1 MSSLATLFGS
11 VHSITH
17 SCQLYHVLAANLRS
31 IADNQWALWLPSRVV
46 LLGVSL
52 GMIAVGKVAAATAF
66 IWCMFYGDSCDATCT
81 ALGIAS
87 NNGNESLFIL
97 LFIASRSPEKCCGL
111 FSAIDNTRCVGML
124 LRRVFLCR
132 RLVEDQLT
140 CVRQLF
146 CCGRDVTWISAVLH
160 VNFWRE
166 RTIGARNGF
175 NVVRGA
181 KWRIQPPPK
190 VMLLGPRR

>member
-1 MSSLATLFGS
+1 M
-11 VHSITH
+11 
-17 SCQLYHVLAANLRS
+17 
-31 IADNQWALWLPSRVV
+31 WLPSRVV

-52 GMIAVGKVAAATAF
+52 GMIAVGKLAAAAAF
-66 IWCMFYGDSCDATCT
+66 IWCMFYGDSCDATCK

-97 LFIASRSPEKCCGL
+97 LFIGSRSPEKCCGL
-111 FSAIDNTRCVGML
+111 FSAIENTRCVGLL
-124 LRRVFLCR
+124 LRRIFICR
-132 RLVEDQLT
+132 RLAEDQLT
-140 CVRQLF
+140 CLRQLF
-146 CCGRDVTWISAVLH
+146 CCDVCCRGLIDGDRLEGSWLFTLLQ

-181 KWRIQPPPK
+181 QWRIQPPPK
-190 VMLLGPRR
+190 VMSLGPRR